1 MLQPL
6 LSLLKHDS
14 VLKAE
19 KLCRPGTCR
28 TLGQYSLTVFDHRT
42 LSCVTLVYI
51 LQTQCSMK
59 WTWDHVGV
67 RLFRLCFCFC
77 FQESALGIPRPADN
91 SFAHNSVFCQRLAFP
106 KTKQCTTGLGS
117 NVVYHISVTCQA
129 QLRFGKH
136 LANFQG
142 NAV

>member
-1 MLQPL
+1 MFREMEP
-6 LSLLKHDS
+6 
-14 VLKAE
+14 
-19 KLCRPGTCR
+19 C
-28 TLGQYSLTVFDHRT
+28 LG
-42 LSCVTLVYI
+42 
-51 LQTQCSMK
+51 
-59 WTWDHVGV
+59 HVDV

-77 FQESALGIPRPADN
+77 FQESVLGLPRPVEN
-91 SFAHNSVFCQRLAFP
+91 SFAHNSVCFQRLAFP

-136 LANFQG
+136 LENFQG